1 MTRIAIVGGGLAG
14 GLTALALA
22 RRRPD
27 IDLTVIDS
35 GPTFGGNHTWS
46 FFDSDVTA
54 DAKWLVDQ
62 IDHKHWP
69 DHEVHFPARHR
80 EIALGYNSIRSDAL
94 DRALK
99 AALDPASIR
108 LGTPVVELTATA
120 LTLAGGERIEADA
133 VIDAR
138 GPRELPG
145 FELGWQKF
153 VGRYL
158 NFDRPHGIVRPMIMD
173 ATVEQIDGYRFV
185 YRLPISPTELLIE
198 DTYYSA
204 SRDLDVAALEAR
216 IEADATRLGAGHA
229 GLIEQEQGVL
239 PVVMSGDIDALWQG
253 PEIPKIGSAGGFFHP
268 TTSYSFPDAIANAA
282 LIAEQRDLGAAA
294 LHRLLHRRAAELW
307 KDRLFFRLLDKM
319 LFRAAE
325 PAKAYRVL
333 EHFYRLP
340 PDVVARFYSAR
351 LTAFDKLRILS
362 GKPPVPIGRAVAALV
377 GAAK

>member
-340 PDVVARFYSAR
+340 PNVVARFYSAR
-351 LTAFDKLRILS
+351 LTAFDKMRILS

>member
-340 PDVVARFYSAR
+340 PNVVARFYSAR